1 MQEFSDHRKT
11 QLMCNKAANEDP
23 YEYFETLAMSILK
36 LTAYFKTL
44 AMCYKWVLTIL
55 VGRCSRSL

>member
-55 VGRCSRSL
+55 VG